1 MVDATMPRARAQGR
15 RFYVIMAFICA
26 AIAFGLFS
34 LTYWGPLLAGRFR
47 AAPVVHVHAL
57 VFSAWVVM
65 LVLQSWLA
73 ATGRLAHHRAW
84 GLAGVS
90 LATAMVFVGL
100 WTALQR
106 VITDIER
113 GFAEASYAF
122 AIIPV
127 AGIALFAVL
136 MAFAFANVHRP
147 EIHKRLVLVA
157 TLGILQAAIGRLF
170 FVLLRPSSA
179 IIHPGEGPPMPPAF
193 TLSSAVVVDL
203 LILAAIVYDWRTRG
217 RPHPAYLIAGAA
229 TVAVQVLSVQL
240 SGTAAWRAT
249 IVWLVHLATGA

>member
-1 MVDATMPRARAQGR
+1 MVEAAVPTARLRER
-15 RFYVIMAFICA
+15 RFYVVMAFICA

-34 LTYWGPLLAGRFR
+34 LTYWGPLLAGRFT
-47 AAPVVHVHAL
+47 AAPVVHVHAI
-57 VFSAWVVM
+57 VFSAWIVM
-65 LVLQSWLA
+65 LVVQSCLV

-100 WTALQR
+100 WTALHR
-106 VITDIER
+106 VATEVAR
-113 GFAEASYAF
+113 GHAEASYAF
-122 AIIPV
+122 AIIPIG
-127 AGIALFAVL
+127 GIALFAVL
-136 MAFAFANVHRP
+136 MVFAFANVHRP

-157 TLGILQAAIGRLF
+157 TLGILQAAVGRLF
-170 FVLLRPSSA
+170 FIFLRPSPD
-179 IIHPGEGPPMPPAF
+179 IVHPSEGPPLAP
-193 TLSSAVVVDL
+193 TLTLPSAVLVDL

-240 SGTAAWRAT
+240 SGTAAWRA
-249 IVWLVHLATGA
+249 VVEWMLGVAAGA